1 MQDAVTLINLLGK
14 MILTGPYQLPFM
26 VMLYLYNVS
35 LSFGRIRCHI
45 FFGQNHLVFSQQNL
59 PAGNYMFKV
68 NNRNTRRRC
77 KICSKFSRSGAFIIN
92 FKHFSHN
99 IFTVNFEQV
108 NAGIR
113 MLRFWALHSLSLFY
127 IYIYFFEIPP
137 NLRKT

>member
-1 MQDAVTLINLLGK
+1 MISSLIGNHDARCSDAH
-14 MILTGPYQLPFM
+14 Q
-26 VMLYLYNVS
+26 
-35 LSFGRIRCHI
+35 SFGKNDSYWALLVAFYGHVVFVQCFIKFRTDKVSY

-99 IFTVNFEQV
+99 IFIVNFEQV

-113 MLRFWALHSLSLFY
+113 MLNFGHCILSIFYNFFLF
-127 IYIYFFEIPP
+127 
-137 NLRKT
+137 